1 MNPDDWKRAKW
12 IGGGQYIRKEFEIR
26 KKIAEA
32 RIYITGLGYYELRV
46 NGEKIGDRILDP
58 PWSDYDKIVYYS
70 VYDVTHCIRSGLNAV
85 GIVLGWGR
93 YASRFKPRE
102 GIMIRGINTM
112 MNQRLFSC

>member
-46 NGEKIGDRILDP
+46 NGEKLVIE
-58 PWSDYDKIVYYS
+58 S
-70 VYDVTHCIRSGLNAV
+70 
-85 GIVLGWGR
+85 
-93 YASRFKPRE
+93 
-102 GIMIRGINTM
+102 
-112 MNQRLFSC
+112 